1 MTQIWPDVVRAWD
14 ELEVPDGWRVA
25 QAATDGILL
34 MPLTAGGE
42 HNVIGGLL
50 TRQFFD
56 AITDDEY
63 FVGWDLPASLP
74 DDGIYVPDL
83 CVAHE
88 SRIRWN
94 SRSVPMDVF
103 VVAVEITTPDSA
115 VNDRNR
121 KWRAYAR
128 GGIPQYLLVD
138 ASDPGGPTVSLF
150 SRPVDGVYQDVVR
163 VPFGERIELAAPLSV
178 VLDTGAFVRPE
189 VG

>member
-1 MTQIWPDVVRAWD
+1 M
-14 ELEVPDGWRVA
+14 
-25 QAATDGILL
+25 
-34 MPLTAGGE
+34 
-42 HNVIGGLL
+42 
-50 TRQFFD
+50 
-56 AITDDEY
+56 
-63 FVGWDLPASLP
+63 
-74 DDGIYVPDL
+74 
-83 CVAHE
+83 AHE

-189 VG
+189 VADRRAHAFHL